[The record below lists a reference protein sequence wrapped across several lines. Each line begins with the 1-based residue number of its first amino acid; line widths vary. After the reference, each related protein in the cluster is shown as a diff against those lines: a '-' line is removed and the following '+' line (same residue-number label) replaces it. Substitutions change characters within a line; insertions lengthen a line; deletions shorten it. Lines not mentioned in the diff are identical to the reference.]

1 MVNIKGSHSL
11 LQIVIKN
18 DGINMTANKAPE
30 KMERMEK
37 ENQNV
42 PKQPFLPILYKILRL
57 LQGGDT

>member
-11 LQIVIKN
+11 LLIVIKN

-30 KMERMEK
+30 KMERMEQEK

-42 PKQPFLPILYKILRL
+42 H
-57 LQGGDT
+57 

>member
-11 LQIVIKN
+11 LLIVIKN

-30 KMERMEK
+30 KMARMEQEK

-42 PKQPFLPILYKILRL
+42 H
-57 LQGGDT
+57 